1 MAAPKRRSAKAK
13 TRAKATAQTKAK
25 AKSRTKAKAK
35 AKPKAKARS
44 KATAKAPVKA
54 KAPTKTKAKT
64 KPKTKTGHQRLNAV
78 FADLNARGIVA
89 LQNAGYTMSEG
100 WEDVNEIAAQIRDRT
115 GKAPRGATFYHGQ
128 DRERLWRGEGTHLAY
143 GSYATGKRHV
153 PESLALAH
161 EIVEVLKAHGFK
173 AKWDGTIDE
182 RVHTGKFVF

>member
-1 MAAPKRRSAKAK
+1 MAAPKRRSKTARTNAKPKTKAK
-13 TRAKATAQTKAK
+13 TKTVA
-25 AKSRTKAKAK
+25 KAKAK
-35 AKPKAKARS
+35 AK
-44 KATAKAPVKA
+44 
-54 KAPTKTKAKT
+54 TKTKA
-64 KPKTKTGHQRLNAV
+64 KTGHQRLNAV

-115 GKAPRGATFYHGQ
+115 GKPPRGATFYHGQ

-143 GSYATGKRHV
+143 GSYETGNRHV
-153 PESLALAH
+153 PASLALAK

-173 AKWDGTIDE
+173 PRWDGTIDE